1 MKSTLNLAAQG
12 LRTADTWATYVTK
25 FRIHYEPAEDH
36 EPWVLDAINENTLE
50 LSEEIEYHDT
60 LEAAVADMAPFLE
73 RNKLTLLPRK
83 AVTERAQ
90 RWGELAEEHAH
101 SAAHL
106 RLIPGGE
113 AEPDGFFL
121 NPEQL
126 HVVLTAL
133 RDHANTPIN
142 HG

>member
-12 LRTADTWATYVTK
+12 LRTADTWATCVTK

-50 LSEEIEYHDT
+50 LSEEIEYHAT
-60 LEAAVADMAPFLE
+60 LEEAVADMPHFLE
-73 RNKLTLLPRK
+73 RYGLRFVPRF
-83 AVTERAQ
+83 ASSETADWQDDLET
-90 RWGELAEEHAH
+90 WGDCTAEV
-101 SAAHL
+101 
-106 RLIPGGE
+106 RLI
-113 AEPDGFFL
+113 APDGGQATDFFL